1 MSRKASPRELTRLLA
16 RLRKRNPDGVNE
28 DVVRA
33 AFLAGLKAGR
43 DALAPV
49 LKEFCDDVEA
59 AGGCF
64 YEDGVPHVNGDEEWT
79 DLAYTYLNACKALG
93 RKPLI

>member
-33 AFLAGLKAGR
+33 AFLAGL
-43 DALAPV
+43 
-49 LKEFCDDVEA
+49 EA

-64 YEDGVPHVNGDEEWT
+64 YEDGVPHVHGDEDWI